1 MSSSGKRERIP
12 VFLSRAAL
20 IGAALTA
27 SPARAQTPAE
37 FYAGK
42 TIELYVGSSAGAG
55 YDLYSRFLSRHW
67 GKRIPGQPQIVVRNM
82 EGAGSLR
89 LASWLY
95 NVAAKDAT
103 VVGSIVR
110 GAAFEP
116 LLSPTSAANF
126 EPAKFGWIGSMNNE
140 VSICAAWHASGVT
153 RFEDVLARELVVG
166 GNGPTSDT
174 YQYAAV
180 MNNVFGAKFR
190 IVNGYP
196 GGNEIN
202 LAMEKGEVFG
212 RCGWSWSSHKFTHP
226 TWYPQRKVHV
236 LVQQALVKHPDLPD
250 VPLASDFARTDE
262 QRAILKLVFARQA
275 MAWPF
280 LTPPG
285 VPADRLAA
293 LRRAFDET
301 VADPEFLA
309 EAGKGGY
316 EIRPVKGADIE
327 AIVAEA
333 YRLPAA
339 VVAATAAALK

>member
-1 MSSSGKRERIP
+1 MAVAAGMA
-12 VFLSRAAL
+12 LSLTILAFS
-20 IGAALTA
+20 GAAHAEVSFKGKQITVFIGF
-27 SPARAQTPAE
+27 SPAG
-37 FYAGK
+37 F
-42 TIELYVGSSAGAG
+42 G
-55 YDLYSRFLSRHW
+55 YDTYGRVLAKYLPRHL
-67 GKRIPGQPQIVVRNM
+67 PGNPAVVAQNRP
-82 EGAGSLR
+82 GAGSLT
-89 LASWLY
+89 LMNQIY
-95 NVAAKDAT
+95 NAAPKDGT
-103 VVGSIVR
+103 QIGLVGR
-110 GAAFEP
+110 GAAMDP
-116 LLSPTSAANF
+116 LLSGAGSTAMFDAT
-126 EPAKFGWIGSMNNE
+126 KLGWIGSMNNE

-226 TWYPQRKVHV
+226 TWYPQKKVRV